1 MSDQPTTSTL
11 TDIEQSTFKA
21 IVAFVTSL
29 GEIFSSSHHEL
40 ELYDRLI
47 QKTTLKHEM
56 AVRKNIEA
64 FRLFCLTNKNA
75 ITTRSYSD
83 LSGTIVYSP
92 NKVFIDVKKILET
105 SDEDT
110 RKVIWLHLLKI
121 LAFIDPTTKA
131 REILKE
137 NASNESNLIDEIMT
151 KVEANVDLKNTNPL
165 EAVTSIMNSG
175 IFNDLMM
182 GMNNKLQDG
191 SIDLGKLMGT
201 VENLC
206 SNMKGDFGKGGGG
219 GGGGGPDGAD
229 LFKIF
234 QTVVAPQIQS
244 LTPAGATSSSS
255 SEPPVVLE

>member
-1 MSDQPTTSTL
+1 MSETTSTSTL

-21 IVAFVTSL
+21 IIAFITSL
-29 GEIFSSSHHEL
+29 AEIYSSSYHEL

-47 QKTTLKHEM
+47 QKTTLKHEV

-64 FRLFCLTNKNA
+64 FKVFCIHNKNA
-75 ITTRSYSD
+75 ITKRDYSVID
-83 LSGTIVYSP
+83 GVIVYSV
-92 NKVFIDVKKILET
+92 NKVFVDVKKILEK
-105 SDEDT
+105 SDSDT

-121 LAFIDPTTKA
+121 LALIDPTTKA

-151 KVEANVDLKNTNPL
+151 KVEANVDLKNTNPI
-165 EAVTSIMNSG
+165 EAVTQIMNSG
-175 IFNDLMM
+175 VFNDLMM

-206 SNMKGDFGKGGGG
+206 SNMKGDFGGGGAAGGGG
-219 GGGGGPDGAD
+219 GD

-234 QTVVAPQIQS
+234 QTVVAPQIQNI
-244 LTPAGATSSSS
+244 TSSSEKS
-255 SEPPVVLE
+255 SSLALD

>member
-1 MSDQPTTSTL
+1 MSEQLTTSSL
-11 TDIEQSTFKA
+11 SDIEHSTFKA

-29 GEIFSSSHHEL
+29 GEIFSSSYHEL

-47 QKTTLKHEM
+47 QKTTLKHEI
-56 AVRKNIEA
+56 AVRKNIDA
-64 FRLFCLTNKNA
+64 FKVFCLTNKNA
-75 ITTRSYSD
+75 ITTRNYTE
-83 LSGTIVYSP
+83 LSGTIVYSV
-92 NKVFIDVKKILET
+92 NKVFIDVKKILQS

-165 EAVTSIMNSG
+165 EAVTNIMNSG

-206 SNMKGDFGKGGGG
+206 SNLKGDFGKGGGG
-219 GGGGGPDGAD
+219 GGGADGAD

-244 LTPAGATSSSS
+244 LTPSESS

>member
-1 MSDQPTTSTL
+1 MSETTSTSTL

-21 IVAFVTSL
+21 IIAFITSL
-29 GEIFSSSHHEL
+29 AEIYSSSYHEL

-47 QKTTLKHEM
+47 QKTTLKHEV

-64 FRLFCLTNKNA
+64 FRVFCIQNKNA
-75 ITTRSYSD
+75 ITKRDYSVID
-83 LSGTIVYSP
+83 GVIVYSV
-92 NKVFIDVKKILET
+92 NKVFVDVKKILEK
-105 SDEDT
+105 SDADT

-121 LAFIDPTTKA
+121 LALIDPTTKA

-151 KVEANVDLKNTNPL
+151 KVEANVDLKNTNPI
-165 EAVTSIMNSG
+165 EAVTQIMNSG
-175 IFNDLMM
+175 VFNDLMM

-206 SNMKGDFGKGGGG
+206 SNMKGDFGGSGAGGGG
-219 GGGGGPDGAD
+219 D

-234 QTVVAPQIQS
+234 QTVVAPQIQNI
-244 LTPAGATSSSS
+244 ASS
-255 SEPPVVLE
+255 SEKTPPVELD